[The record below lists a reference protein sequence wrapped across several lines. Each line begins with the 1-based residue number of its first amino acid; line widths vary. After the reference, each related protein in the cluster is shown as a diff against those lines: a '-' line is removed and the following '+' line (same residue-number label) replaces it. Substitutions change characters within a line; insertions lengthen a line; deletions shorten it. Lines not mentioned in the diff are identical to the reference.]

1 MLLAID
7 IGNTNI
13 VVGIFLDKKLVISW
27 RFATDIRRTVDEY
40 GLELMGL
47 IDTTMPIDNKDIT
60 GAIIASVVPSMTDVW
75 EQVCRKYFKNKA
87 TVIAAGKVPMPILYD
102 QPGEVGADRIVN
114 ALAAWRLYKK
124 KGHPMIIVDFG
135 TATTFDV
142 VSTNGE
148 YLGGA
153 IAPGIGI
160 SCEALF
166 RKTAKLPRVE
176 LVKPA
181 KCLGKNTVQSMQ
193 AGLVF
198 GFLGQVKEIL
208 KQLKKEI
215 KGNPVIVGTGGLVNF
230 IQNAEKLF
238 DKVNQ
243 NLTLIGLRM
252 ISEEIS
258 APRRTSKRKL
268 QTKF

>member
-7 IGNTNI
+7 IGNTNV
-13 VVGIFLDKKLVISW
+13 VVGIFLDKTLVISW

-47 IDTTMPIDNKDIT
+47 IDTTMPLDNKDIT
-60 GAIIASVVPSMTDVW
+60 GAIIASVVPSLTDVW

-87 TVIAAGKVPMPILYD
+87 VVIEAGKVPMAILYD

-124 KGHPMIIVDFG
+124 KGRPMIIVDFG

-142 VSTNGE
+142 VSKNGE

-166 RKTAKLPRVE
+166 SKTAKLPRVE

-198 GFLGQVKEIL
+198 GFLGQIKEIL

-215 KGNPVIVGTGGLVNF
+215 KGQPIIIGTGGLVNF

-252 ISEEIS
+252 INDE
-258 APRRTSKRKL
+258 K
-268 QTKF
+268 

>member
-1 MLLAID
+1 MLLAVD

-13 VVGIFLDKKLVISW
+13 VVGIFLAEELVISW
-27 RFATDIRRTVDEY
+27 RFASDIRRTVDEY

-47 IDTTMPIDNKDIT
+47 INTTMPLDNKDIT
-60 GAIIASVVPSMTDVW
+60 DAIIASVVPSLTDVW
-75 EQVCRKYFKNKA
+75 EQVCRKYIKNKA
-87 TVIAAGKVPMPILYD
+87 IVIEASKVPMPILYD
-102 QPGEVGADRIVN
+102 FPGEVGTDRIVN
-114 ALAAWRLYKK
+114 ALAAWELYRK
-124 KGHPMIIVDFG
+124 KGEPLIIVDFG

-142 VSTNGE
+142 ISNTGE

-176 LVKPA
+176 LVKPN

-215 KGNPVIVGTGGLVNF
+215 KGKPIIVGTGGLVNF

-252 ISEEIS
+252 IND
-258 APRRTSKRKL
+258 KK
-268 QTKF
+268 

>member
-7 IGNTNI
+7 IGNTNV
-13 VVGIFLDKKLVISW
+13 VVGVFQAKTLVASW
-27 RFATDIRRTVDEY
+27 RFTTDNRRTEDEY
-40 GLELMGL
+40 GLELTGSINATL
-47 IDTTMPIDNKDIT
+47 SAGDREIT
-60 GAIIASVVPSMTDVW
+60 GAIIASVVPSLTDVW
-75 EQVCRKYFKNKA
+75 VQVCRKYIKNKA
-87 TVIAAGKVPMPILYD
+87 LVVEAKKVPMPILYD
-102 QPGEVGADRIVN
+102 IPGEVGTDRIVN
-114 ALAAWRLYKK
+114 ALAAWELYRK
-124 KGHPMIIVDFG
+124 KGEPLIIVDFG

-142 VSTNGE
+142 VSKNGE

-166 RKTAKLPRVE
+166 SRTAKLPKVE
-176 LVKPA
+176 LVKPD
-181 KCLGKNTVQSMQ
+181 KCLGKNTVHSMQ

-215 KGNPVIVGTGGLVNF
+215 KGRPVIVGTGGLVNL
-230 IQNAEKLF
+230 IQNAEKIF

-252 ISEEIS
+252 IHETIIS
-258 APRRTSKRKL
+258 PKKKPILRAGRH
-268 QTKF
+268 